1 MQYMAKEN
9 NKSMLSIRSIILISL
24 CLQNAG
30 YTVLRKL
37 STKTEEVSSKE
48 ILIVA
53 EIIKIFIAIWFTV
66 TDKEPSDSQG
76 KGFQKLVWLVMNSH
90 KMLVLAAIYAAMNIL
105 SFVALQYIGAG
116 EFTICAQVRNQYLV
130 LKTILLISLTFY
142 SLLLVN
148 PM

>member
-1 MQYMAKEN
+1 MQQEPIMTKEN
-9 NKSMLSIRSIILISL
+9 NKSLLSVRSIILISL

-37 STKTEEVSSKE
+37 STKTENVSSKE

-53 EIIKIFIAIWFTV
+53 EFIKLFIAIWFTV
-66 TDKEPSDSQG
+66 TDKEPTDSQG
-76 KGFQKLVWLVMNSH
+76 KGFEKLIWLALNSQ

-116 EFTICAQVRNQYLV
+116 EFTICAQVNNALYLIIQFEHSDAIFSEYV
-130 LKTILLISLTFY
+130 Y
-142 SLLLVN
+142 S
-148 PM
+148 